1 MAQVKKFQKG
11 GGLYLDGKQLTDEQ
25 INAAMDTL
33 SAEDKYTWS
42 KSIERARAGE
52 RVDLNELS
60 NSVTG
65 GDFSHVLNERQQRK
79 NESGNLNRRQRNRHA
94 TWGTN
99 IDSTNRG
106 IANGIAALKSQLN
119 VPAKE
124 EASNTTALRIGS
136 GWQEYDNDGN
146 AVRGPQGM
154 TNEEIIR
161 DAFAYMAGDENYRK
175 GFTTDKYGADL
186 NGLLNW
192 YQQGYDVDG
201 LIKRWNTNNGKDLS
215 KEDIDVLRSL
225 GFSQTDG
232 QKAQSDIEANKAILA
247 ASGYDF
253 DNVDQILT
261 YDKDGNLTVTDD
273 FLGTFAGNRSKNY
286 WLNDV
291 WAGLS
296 TDDGQSNPYAEH
308 LKGHVILNGRLYKQ
322 DDPEVLKYMQDSG
335 YVAANS
341 KNDFAKADSIIQST
355 WGGSNSFSKYTP
367 DVYSSWAHD
376 KNGLMYKGISGY
388 DIGDG
393 NQLISYYD
401 DSTARNQYGL
411 VDDVSYA
418 LLDKY
423 GNLKED
429 NIDLSKYN
437 QIGDISSA
445 EVTFNKRHTNAG
457 RLSGTYTNIGQSN
470 NSASDLFVHIDPD
483 NGRVFLQD
491 PEMKGNQ
498 KGMALQLPKEVSD
511 LIPEKTWDYFRTN
524 KSAKDHLLSAIRDLT
539 SSSWSDFWT
548 NFPKQRL
555 IKDFESALREQ
566 GDLDASTKA
575 AQIVSALEKYTDNK
589 KMPDNWQYGTSKRNR
604 ESAFLV
610 NPDGIQIERSDVGI
624 LKTGGKIRKH
634 QFGHLIGEN
643 KGTKGVTGVRQLERP
658 VENTSKSVGIEKNDS
673 KQWSGLDTAEV
684 TALIADLGALG
695 VTLFDPTN
703 IGGAVAGAVGSTAN
717 LVADV
722 KRDGFQ
728 LKDLGSYGLNLA
740 MDLGTLLPG
749 VGDLISSTKA
759 IKAMKKAAPLL
770 EKAIRLGAIAG
781 VSDAVYNTV
790 DKIAKGESFTIS
802 DVRRIVNGV
811 SGAATLGK
819 TGLRNKTTKK
829 VETDPSMFTGK
840 AKGKTK
846 ALDIKLEKSEIDE
859 ILKKPKEDQ
868 LIALQTKI
876 TEKYRATRKRTKLTD
891 DEILSLYDIPTKKSV
906 NPKWKFWKSSLEE
919 LPQFKATSKKVP
931 LSDTELDEIAS
942 KRGAFANWYYG
953 TGKNQRA
960 YKQWLSG
967 ADGTLQNP
975 NKFRIKPISSVVPS
989 WQFSK
994 TAISEPW
1001 FVNEATDTSEP
1012 IVFQKGGKI
1021 QKAQGGLSMMN
1032 IIKNSGLTLDLN
1044 ASPTL
1049 STKPTNN
1056 SSINEDGIIQSN
1068 VVSQMLAQQKQPIKA
1083 FNPTTN
1089 YAVDHA
1095 AQGSNPTYATKYIEI
1110 PEIEASIAT
1119 AEQSKKTPAQTTGN
1133 PVGTRSQFGK
1143 NVIPALPAVTSIVGK
1158 ATSGIRA
1165 TNQQLQLAKDTYN
1178 STLRNLE
1185 QNVPEHYQQYTEAG
1199 IDSDLSNVA
1208 NKITSQ
1214 ANKAM
1219 YNDPTLNEAVRM
1231 QGAEKVSH
1239 LYAQGFDQKRKMFQ
1253 NWLDKD
1259 NELRRNYA
1267 LQRTAVENANRQRIA
1282 QADAY
1287 LNQQKGAAIAQ
1298 KQGIY
1303 QGAMQDMG
1311 SLLSIPRQSVLSQE
1325 QMDATRDFNK
1335 WKAEKQSK
1343 YQSDINSGTIAS
1355 GTSFDSW
1362 LSGNQEYL
1370 NELYT
1375 HQDKLAGIASKLKYL
1390 NFLKSGGKVSRH
1402 RPEAE
1407 QIRINQQKIVADAIK
1422 QLSKQSF
1429 EFLKMA
1435 LS

>member
-124 EASNTTALRIGS
+124 DAVNTTALRIGS

-225 GFSQTDG
+225 GFSQTDE
-232 QKAQSDIEANKAILA
+232 QKTQSSIEANKARLA
-247 ASGYDF
+247 AAGYDF
-253 DNVDQILT
+253 DNADQILT

-308 LKGHVILNGRLYKQ
+308 LKGHVILNGRIYKQ

-376 KNGLMYKGISGY
+376 KKGLMYKGISGY

-393 NQLISYYD
+393 NQLVSYYD

-457 RLSGTYTNIGQSN
+457 RLSGTYTDIGQSD
-470 NSASDLFVHIDPD
+470 NSASDFFVHIDPD

-491 PEMKGNQ
+491 SEMKGNQ

-624 LKTGGKIRKH
+624 LKTGGKIQKH

-658 VENTSKSVGIEKNDS
+658 VENTSKSIGIGKNDS

-695 VTLFDPTN
+695 VTLVDPTN
-703 IGGAVAGAVGSTAN
+703 IGGAVAGAIGSTAN
-717 LVADV
+717 LVADA

-740 MDLGTLLPG
+740 MDLGTLIP
-749 VGDLISSTKA
+749 VAGDYLSSTKA

-829 VETDPSMFTGK
+829 VETDPGMFTGK

-876 TEKYRATRKRTKLTD
+876 AEKYRAARKRTKLTD

-931 LSDTELDEIAS
+931 LSDSELDEIAS

-967 ADGTLQNP
+967 ADGTLKNP
-975 NKFRIKPISSVVPS
+975 NKFRISHISSVVPS
-989 WQFSK
+989 WQFSE
-994 TAISEPW
+994 TVIPEPW
-1001 FVNEATDTSEP
+1001 FVNEATNTSEP

-1021 QKAQGGLSMMN
+1021 QKAQPGSKVKLPSYVDVVEENVYEPSLESEINKYFTGDARTEAMN
-1032 IIKNSGLTLDLN
+1032 QLNDAVASAKFSG
-1044 ASPTL
+1044 
-1049 STKPTNN
+1049 
-1056 SSINEDGIIQSN
+1056 
-1068 VVSQMLAQQKQPIKA
+1068 
-1083 FNPTTN
+1083 
-1089 YAVDHA
+1089 
-1095 AQGSNPTYATKYIEI
+1095 
-1110 PEIEASIAT
+1110 EIEPAVMTASKP
-1119 AEQSKKTPAQTTGN
+1119 SVTTKSNNPVGN

-1199 IDSDLSNVA
+1199 IDSNLSDISNRL
-1208 NKITSQ
+1208 TSQ
-1214 ANKAM
+1214 ANRAM
-1219 YNDPTLNEAVRM
+1219 YADPTLNESVRM
-1231 QGAEKVSH
+1231 QAAERVADIQ
-1239 LYAQGFDQKRKMFQ
+1239 AQGFDQKRKMFQ

-1311 SLLSIPRQSVLSQE
+1311 SLLAIPRQSVLSQE

-1335 WKAEKQSK
+1335 WKTEKQGL
-1343 YQSDINSGTIAS
+1343 YQSGINSGTIAS

-1362 LSGNQEYL
+1362 LSGNQGYL
-1370 NELYT
+1370 DELYA
-1375 HQDKLAGIASKLKYL
+1375 HQDKIAGIASKLKYL
-1390 NFLKSGGKVSRH
+1390 NFLKSGGKVNRH